1 MLLIPVPLY
10 YQTKMENPKSAIL
23 IGAGNR
29 GQTYA
34 AYALKH
40 PNQLRIVAVADPIQ
54 ERRDKVARQHNIVPE
69 NTHQSWED
77 VASTSIVADG
87 AIIATQDSMH
97 VDPTLMALKKGMHVV
112 LEKPMAL
119 TEADCLKLIEAAQKS
134 GLTLNVCHVLRYTH
148 FFSRVKQILDSGE
161 IGDVIT
167 MALSEN
173 VSYHHMAHA
182 YVRGNWGNSQTSS
195 PMILAKCCHDL
206 DLIQWFVGSRPVSV
220 SSAGNLTHFTAQNA
234 PDGAPQR
241 CTDGCPQ
248 AGSCKFEA
256 VDTYRNGKHMKLAI
270 ANSDFKLMALA
281 AKLMLRFP
289 GLAGKIPGLSRYR
302 VWQEWPT
309 STITE
314 DLTDPGIMQALKTGL
329 YGRCVYF
336 CDNDQVD
343 HQETLIEFDNG
354 ATAVLKMHGHSA
366 REGRTLRI
374 DGSQGTL
381 RGYFGGGGRL
391 EVQVHA
397 TGEKKTYEIKT
408 DLFGH
413 AEGDEGIMEN
423 FVEVLNGETGATNAD
438 EALISHQLAFAAHEA
453 RLGNTIVKLG

>member
-10 YQTKMENPKSAIL
+10 YQTKMENPKSVIL
-23 IGAGNR
+23 IGTGNR

-40 PNQLRIVAVADPIQ
+40 PKQLRIVAVADPIQ

-77 VASTSIVADG
+77 IAAASIAADG

-97 VDPTLMALKKGMHVV
+97 VGPALMALEKGMHVL

-119 TEADCLKLIEAAQKS
+119 AEADCLKLIEAAQKS
-134 GLTLNVCHVLRYTH
+134 SLTLNVCHVLRYTH
-148 FFSRVKQILDSGE
+148 FFSRVKQILDSGK
-161 IGDVIT
+161 IGKIIT
-167 MALSEN
+167 VALSEN
-173 VSYHHMAHA
+173 VSYHHMAHS

-220 SSAGNLTHFTAQNA
+220 SSAGNLTHFTPQNA
-234 PDGAPQR
+234 PENAPQR
-241 CTDGCPQ
+241 CTEGCPQ
-248 AGSCKFEA
+248 AGSCKYEA
-256 VDTYRNGKHMKLAI
+256 IDTYLHGKHMKLAI
-270 ANSDFKLMALA
+270 AGSDFKLMAWA
-281 AKLMLRFP
+281 AKLMLRYP

-302 VWQEWPT
+302 FWREWPT
-309 STITE
+309 SIISE
-314 DLTDPGIMQALKTGL
+314 DLTEPEIMQALKTGP

-366 REGRTLRI
+366 KEQRTLRI
-374 DGSQGTL
+374 DGSLGTL
-381 RGYFGGGGRL
+381 RGYFGGGGGL
-391 EVQVHA
+391 EVQVH
-397 TGEKKTYEIKT
+397 GIEEKKTYKIKT
-408 DLFGH
+408 DMFGH
-413 AEGDEGIMEN
+413 AEGDEGIVRN
-423 FVEVLNGETGATNAD
+423 FVEVLHGEKGGTPV
-438 EALISHQLAFAAHEA
+438 EESLISHQLAFAAHEA
-453 RLGNTIVKLG
+453 RIRNTIVNF